1 MWERACSRIRFVI
14 QHLCRLMYRF
24 REQARSH
31 RFWGCLGDG
40 VRSLVESSGR
50 RWLRR
55 PAHAAAHHRRG
66 HRCRGGWQ

>member
-40 VRSLVESSGR
+40 VRSLVESSVR
-50 RWLRR
+50 RSLQR
-55 PAHAAAHHRRG
+55 PAHAATRHRRDR
-66 HRCRGGWQ
+66 HRSDGWQ